1 MPVGRTIA
9 IGFVPPWNWRT
20 NTELS
25 VLNQETGRPERTVP
39 AESRSSAE
47 KYTLSPTTRVALAGW
62 TVTLATGAPGDP
74 STWIVIAS
82 LKTPLVAVIVANPAW
97 WPVTTVTES
106 VRAAT
111 SAIPELSLAQVTTG
125 FTTGWPL
132 ASPTATVSVIVPP
145 TPTDVGPEILM

>member
-82 LKTPLVAVIVANPAW
+82 LNAPLLAVIVANAAW
-97 WPVTTVTES
+97 WPVT
-106 VRAAT
+106 AAT
-111 SAIPELSLAQVTTG
+111 EAVGAVASAIPVLPRAH
-125 FTTGWPL
+125 
-132 ASPTATVSVIVPP
+132 
-145 TPTDVGPEILM
+145 

>member
-25 VLNQETGRPERTVP
+25 VLNQETGRPERTGP
-39 AESRSSAE
+39 AESRRSAE

-62 TVTLATGAPGDP
+62 TVTRATGAPGDP

-82 LKTPLVAVIVANPAW
+82 LKTPLVAGLVANPAEL
-97 WPVTTVTES
+97 PATTVTEAG
-106 VRAAT
+106 RA
-111 SAIPELSLAQVTTG
+111 P
-125 FTTGWPL
+125 
-132 ASPTATVSVIVPP
+132 SPWH
-145 TPTDVGPEILM
+145 

>member
-1 MPVGRTIA
+1 M
-9 IGFVPPWNWRT
+9 T

-25 VLNQETGRPERTVP
+25 VLNQETGRPERRVP
-39 AESRSSAE
+39 SESRSSAE

-97 WPVTTVTES
+97 RSEERRVGKECRSRW
-106 VRAAT
+106 
-111 SAIPELSLAQVTTG
+111 
-125 FTTGWPL
+125 
-132 ASPTATVSVIVPP
+132 SPYH
-145 TPTDVGPEILM
+145 